1 MILNDTTTPR
11 GDFEAETGWKLTAA
25 GACKGT
31 VCVPLADP
39 TAAAQEVVNAIE
51 LAEAIGLPVA
61 HNNEHGIWAVG
72 PESIGA
78 RALVTAEDAEFEL
91 PDLDGNL
98 FRLSSLRGQKV
109 LVYAWAP
116 Y

>member
-1 MILNDTTTPR
+1 MLTPILTLHSVGTTSCNI
-11 GDFEAETGWKLTAA
+11 GDMVAEWDNQDNNNYNKHY
-25 GACKGT
+25 
-31 VCVPLADP
+31 
-39 TAAAQEVVNAIE
+39 QHHNNE
-51 LAEAIGLPVA
+51 